1 MSVYLGEFTVELV
14 ISEFNGEIRER
25 ILDNLNKE
33 YLLTGKF
40 VRDQRS
46 ISPKILS
53 SLMLSSGAAGT
64 AVSAMMSSS
73 LFMATANPA
82 TLMRLGSGVGSAVM
96 GAHGIV
102 AQAAFIPVASSIA
115 VVAPLMVMQAL
126 NSVVLLQQFNAMDKK
141 LDAIK
146 GSIDK
151 ILARQEVTKVAEL
164 FAAVNIVDEI
174 YLQLGQA
181 GRFSTDMLI
190 RLALAER
197 DALML
202 SRRYEMLENCE
213 ARNST
218 AYDFANYD
226 TFCTMLASFLNLRVK
241 YLRTSVDI
249 QENPQFVQ
257 RSSES
262 FAALLKDDINLW
274 DKMLHKSDEMKSD
287 IEEIAAQLE
296 NVKGLQRIAQKSKE
310 KELSRKKDE
319 YANAME
325 KERVILKD
333 FHTLI
338 DIAKQISETTS
349 TQALPTLVYWHDDV
363 GEHCI
368 ATNEQILDAV
378 GSGKI
383 P

>member
-202 SRRYEMLENCE
+202 SRRYEMLENSE

-378 GSGKI
+378 VSVKI

>member
-1 MSVYLGEFTVELV
+1 MELV
-14 ISEFNGEIRER
+14 ISEFNGEIRQR
-25 ILDNLNKE
+25 ILDNMNME

-40 VRDQRS
+40 VKDQRS

-82 TLMRLGSGVGSAVM
+82 TLMSLGSGVGSAVM
-96 GAHGIV
+96 GAQGIM
-102 AQAAFIPVASSIA
+102 AQAPFIAVASSIP

-174 YLQLGQA
+174 YLQYGQT

-202 SRRYEMLENCE
+202 SRRYEMLENSE

-218 AYDFANYD
+218 ANDFANYD

-274 DKMLHKSDEMKSD
+274 DKMLHKSDEMKSN

-310 KELSRKKDE
+310 KELSRMKDE

-349 TQALPTLVYWHDDV
+349 TQALPTLVYWYDDV

-368 ATNEQILDAV
+368 ATNEQILEPV
-378 GSGKI
+378 GSVKI

>member
-1 MSVYLGEFTVELV
+1 MELV
-14 ISEFNGEIRER
+14 VSEFNGEIQQR
-25 ILDNLNKE
+25 ILDKMNLE
-33 YLLTGKF
+33 YLSTGKF
-40 VRDQRS
+40 VKDQRS

-53 SLMLSSGAAGT
+53 SLMMSSGAVGKAI
-64 AVSAMMSSS
+64 SAMVSPS

-82 TLMRLGSGVGSAVM
+82 TLMNLGVGVGSAVM
-96 GAHGIV
+96 GAQGIV
-102 AQAAFIPVASSIA
+102 GQAAFIPVASSIP

-126 NSVVLLQQFNAMDKK
+126 STIVLLQQFSVMDKK

-151 ILARQEVTKVAEL
+151 MMARQEVTKVAEL
-164 FAAVNIVDEI
+164 FAAISIVDEI
-174 YLQLGQA
+174 YLQYGQA

-197 DALML
+197 DASIL
-202 SRRYEMLENCE
+202 SRRYEMLENSE
-213 ARNST
+213 DKNST
-218 AYDFANYD
+218 AEDFANSD

-262 FAALLKDDINLW
+262 FVALLKDDISLW
-274 DKMLHKSDEMKSD
+274 DKLLNKSKKLKSD
-287 IEEIAAQLE
+287 IEEMETLKDKA
-296 NVKGLQRIAQKSKE
+296 KGLQRIAQIPKE
-310 KELSRKKDE
+310 KELSRKKEE
-319 YANAME
+319 YTNALE
-325 KERVILKD
+325 KERFILDD
-333 FHTLI
+333 FHSLI
-338 DIAKQISETTS
+338 EIAKNVTETTI
-349 TQALPTLVYWHDDV
+349 TQTLPTLVYWHDDE

-368 ATNEQILDAV
+368 ATNEQILLPV
-378 GSGKI
+378 GSVKI

>member
-1 MSVYLGEFTVELV
+1 
-14 ISEFNGEIRER
+14 
-25 ILDNLNKE
+25 
-33 YLLTGKF
+33 
-40 VRDQRS
+40 
-46 ISPKILS
+46 
-53 SLMLSSGAAGT
+53 
-64 AVSAMMSSS
+64 
-73 LFMATANPA
+73 
-82 TLMRLGSGVGSAVM
+82 
-96 GAHGIV
+96 
-102 AQAAFIPVASSIA
+102 
-115 VVAPLMVMQAL
+115 MQAL
-126 NSVVLLQQFNAMDKK
+126 STIVLLQQFSTMDKK

-151 ILARQEVTKVAEL
+151 MLARQEVTKVAEL

-174 YLQLGQA
+174 YLQYGQA
-181 GRFSTDMLI
+181 GNFSTDMLI

-197 DALML
+197 DALIL
-202 SRRYEMLENCE
+202 SRRYEMLENSE
-213 ARNST
+213 AGNST
-218 AYDFANYD
+218 ANEFANYD
-226 TFCTMLASFLNLRVK
+226 TFCTMLASFLTLRVK

-262 FAALLKDDINLW
+262 FVRLLKDDINLW
-274 DKMLHKSDEMKSD
+274 DKLLNRSDKMKSE
-287 IEEIAAQLE
+287 IEEIAAKLE
-296 NVKGLQRIAQKSKE
+296 NVKGLQRIGQKSKE

-319 YANAME
+319 WANAME

-349 TQALPTLVYWHDDV
+349 TQTLPTLVYWHDDD

-378 GSGKI
+378 ESVKI

>member
-1 MSVYLGEFTVELV
+1 
-14 ISEFNGEIRER
+14 
-25 ILDNLNKE
+25 
-33 YLLTGKF
+33 
-40 VRDQRS
+40 
-46 ISPKILS
+46 
-53 SLMLSSGAAGT
+53 
-64 AVSAMMSSS
+64 
-73 LFMATANPA
+73 
-82 TLMRLGSGVGSAVM
+82 
-96 GAHGIV
+96 
-102 AQAAFIPVASSIA
+102 
-115 VVAPLMVMQAL
+115 
-126 NSVVLLQQFNAMDKK
+126 MDKK

-151 ILARQEVTKVAEL
+151 MLARQEVTKVAEL

-174 YLQLGQA
+174 YLQYSQTGC
-181 GRFSTDMLI
+181 FSTDMLI

-202 SRRYEMLENCE
+202 SRRYEMLENSE

-218 AYDFANYD
+218 ANDFANYD

-241 YLRTSVDI
+241 YLRTCVDI

-274 DKMLHKSDEMKSD
+274 DKLLNKSDKMKSD
-287 IEEIAAQLE
+287 IEEIATQLE

-349 TQALPTLVYWHDDV
+349 TQALPTLVYWHDDE

-378 GSGKI
+378 GSVKI

>member
-1 MSVYLGEFTVELV
+1 MELV
-14 ISEFNGEIRER
+14 ISEFNGEIQQR
-25 ILDNLNKE
+25 ILDKMNLE
-33 YLLTGKF
+33 YLSTGKF
-40 VRDQRS
+40 VKDQRS

-64 AVSAMMSSS
+64 AISATMSSS

-82 TLMRLGSGVGSAVM
+82 TLMSLGSGVGSAVM
-96 GAHGIV
+96 GAQGIV
-102 AQAAFIPVASSIA
+102 AQAPFIAVASSIP

-126 NSVVLLQQFNAMDKK
+126 SSIVLLQQFSAMDKK

-151 ILARQEVTKVAEL
+151 MMARQEVTKVAEL
-164 FAAVNIVDEI
+164 FAAISIVDEI
-174 YLQLGQA
+174 YLQYGQA
-181 GRFSTDMLI
+181 GCFSTDMLI

-197 DALML
+197 DASIL
-202 SRRYEMLENCE
+202 SRRYEMLENSE
-213 ARNST
+213 DKYST
-218 AYDFANYD
+218 DNDFANYD

-262 FAALLKDDINLW
+262 FVALLKDDISLW
-274 DKMLHKSDEMKSD
+274 DKLLNKSKKLKSD
-287 IEEIAAQLE
+287 IEEMETQKEKA
-296 NVKGLQRIAQKSKE
+296 KGLQKIAQIPKE
-310 KELSRKKDE
+310 KELSRKKGE
-319 YANAME
+319 YANALE
-325 KERVILKD
+325 KERVILND
-333 FHTLI
+333 FHSLI
-338 DIAKQISETTS
+338 DIAKQVSETAI
-349 TQALPTLVYWHDDV
+349 TQTLPTLVYWHDEE

-368 ATNEQILDAV
+368 ATNEQILLPV
-378 GSGKI
+378 GSVKI

>member
-1 MSVYLGEFTVELV
+1 VELV
-14 ISEFNGEIRER
+14 ISEFNGEIRQR
-25 ILDNLNKE
+25 ILDNMNME

-40 VRDQRS
+40 VKDQRS

-53 SLMLSSGAAGT
+53 LLMLSSGAAGT
-64 AVSAMMSSS
+64 AVSATMSSS

-82 TLMRLGSGVGSAVM
+82 TLMSLGSGVGSAVT

-102 AQAAFIPVASSIA
+102 AQAPFIAVASSIP

-126 NSVVLLQQFNAMDKK
+126 STIVLLQQFSTMDKK

-151 ILARQEVTKVAEL
+151 MLARQEVTKVAEL

-174 YLQLGQA
+174 YLQYGQT

-202 SRRYEMLENCE
+202 SRRYEMLENSE
-213 ARNST
+213 TRNST
-218 AYDFANYD
+218 ANDFANYD

-262 FAALLKDDINLW
+262 FATLLKDDINLW
-274 DKMLHKSDEMKSD
+274 DKLLNKSDKMKSD

-296 NVKGLQRIAQKSKE
+296 NAKGLQRIGQRSKE

-319 YANAME
+319 YANALE

-333 FHTLI
+333 FHTLL
-338 DIAKQISETTS
+338 DIAKQRSETTI
-349 TQALPTLVYWHDDV
+349 TQALPTLVFWHDDE
-363 GEHCI
+363 GKHCI
-368 ATNEQILDAV
+368 ATNEQILEPV
-378 GSGKI
+378 GSVKI

>member
-1 MSVYLGEFTVELV
+1 MELV
-14 ISEFNGEIRER
+14 ISEFNDDIRQR
-25 ILDNLNKE
+25 ILDNMNEE
-33 YLLTGKF
+33 YLLTGKYLK
-40 VRDQRS
+40 DQRS

-53 SLMLSSGAAGT
+53 ALMLSSGAAGT
-64 AVSAMMSSS
+64 AISAMMSSS

-82 TLMRLGSGVGSAVM
+82 ALMSLGAGVGSAVM

-102 AQAAFIPVASSIA
+102 AQAAFIPVASSIPI
-115 VVAPLMVMQAL
+115 VAPLMVMQAL
-126 NSVVLLQQFNAMDKK
+126 NSVVMLQQFSAMDKK

-174 YLQLGQA
+174 YLQYGQA

-197 DALML
+197 DALIL
-202 SRRYEMLENCE
+202 SRRYEMLENSE
-213 ARNST
+213 AGNST
-218 AYDFANYD
+218 ANEFANYD
-226 TFCTMLASFLNLRVK
+226 TFCTVLASFLTLRVK

-274 DKMLHKSDEMKSD
+274 DKLLNRSDKMKSE
-287 IEEIAAQLE
+287 IEVIAAQLE
-296 NVKGLQRIAQKSKE
+296 NVKGLQRIGQKSKE

-319 YANAME
+319 WANAME

-349 TQALPTLVYWHDDV
+349 TQALPTVIYWHDDD

-378 GSGKI
+378 EMVKI

>member
-1 MSVYLGEFTVELV
+1 MELV
-14 ISEFNGEIRER
+14 ISEFNGEIQQR
-25 ILDNLNKE
+25 ILDKMNLE
-33 YLLTGKF
+33 YLSTGKF
-40 VRDQRS
+40 VKDQRS

-64 AVSAMMSSS
+64 AISATMSSS

-82 TLMRLGSGVGSAVM
+82 TLMSLGSGVGSAVM
-96 GAHGIV
+96 GAQGIV
-102 AQAAFIPVASSIA
+102 AQAPFIAVASSIP

-126 NSVVLLQQFNAMDKK
+126 SSIVLLQQFSAMDKK

-151 ILARQEVTKVAEL
+151 MLARQEVTKVAEL

-174 YLQLGQA
+174 YLQYDQA

-197 DALML
+197 DALIL
-202 SRRYEMLENCE
+202 SRRYEMLENSE
-213 ARNST
+213 AKNST
-218 AYDFANYD
+218 ANDFANFD

-262 FAALLKDDINLW
+262 FAALLKDAINLW
-274 DKMLHKSDEMKSD
+274 DKLLHKSDEIKSD
-287 IEEIAAQLE
+287 IEESAARLKNANPLE
-296 NVKGLQRIAQKSKE
+296 RITHSKE
-310 KELSRKKDE
+310 KELSRKKDI
-319 YANAME
+319 YTNAME

-338 DIAKQISETTS
+338 DSAKQISETAT
-349 TQALPTLVYWHDDV
+349 TQVLPTLVYWHDDV

-368 ATNEQILDAV
+368 ATYEQIL
-378 GSGKI
+378 
-383 P
+383 

>member
-1 MSVYLGEFTVELV
+1 MELV
-14 ISEFNGEIRER
+14 ISEFNGEIRQR
-25 ILDNLNKE
+25 ILDKLNME
-33 YLLTGKF
+33 YLSTGKF
-40 VRDQRS
+40 VKDQRN
-46 ISPKILS
+46 ISPRILS

-64 AVSAMMSSS
+64 AISASMSSS

-82 TLMRLGSGVGSAVM
+82 TLMSLGSGVGSAVM
-96 GAHGIV
+96 GAKGIV
-102 AQAAFIPVASSIA
+102 AQAPFIAVASSIP
-115 VVAPLMVMQAL
+115 VVAPLMVMQTL
-126 NSVVLLQQFNAMDKK
+126 SSVVLLKQFSAMDKK

-146 GSIDK
+146 VSIDK
-151 ILARQEVTKVAEL
+151 MLARQEVTKVAEL

-174 YLQLGQA
+174 YLQYDQA

-197 DALML
+197 GALIL
-202 SRRYEMLENCE
+202 ARRYEMLENSE
-213 ARNST
+213 AKNST
-218 AYDFANYD
+218 ANDFANYD

-262 FAALLKDDINLW
+262 FAALLKDTITLW
-274 DKMLHKSDEMKSD
+274 DKLLHKSDEIKSD
-287 IEEIAAQLE
+287 IEESASQLE
-296 NVKGLQRIAQKSKE
+296 NANLLERITRSKE

-319 YANAME
+319 YANALE
-325 KERVILKD
+325 KERVILND
-333 FHTLI
+333 FHSLI
-338 DIAKQISETTS
+338 DIAKQVSETTI
-349 TQALPTLVYWHDDV
+349 TQTLPTLVYWHDDE

-368 ATNEQILDAV
+368 ATNEKILVPV
-378 GSGKI
+378 GSVKI

>member
-1 MSVYLGEFTVELV
+1 MELV
-14 ISEFNGEIRER
+14 ISEFNGEIRQR
-25 ILDNLNKE
+25 ILDNMNME
-33 YLLTGKF
+33 YLSTGKF
-40 VRDQRS
+40 VKDQRS

-53 SLMLSSGAAGT
+53 MLMLSSGAAGT
-64 AVSAMMSSS
+64 AVSATISSS

-82 TLMRLGSGVGSAVM
+82 TLMSLGSGVGSAVM

-102 AQAAFIPVASSIA
+102 AQAPFIAVASSIP

-126 NSVVLLQQFNAMDKK
+126 STIVLLQQFSTMDKK

-151 ILARQEVTKVAEL
+151 MLARQEVTKVAEL

-174 YLQLGQA
+174 YLQYSQT

-202 SRRYEMLENCE
+202 SRRYEMLENSE

-218 AYDFANYD
+218 ANDFANVD

-241 YLRTSVDI
+241 YLRISVDI

-274 DKMLHKSDEMKSD
+274 DKLLNKPEKMKSD
-287 IEEIAAQLE
+287 IDEKAAQLE
-296 NVKGLQRIAQKSKE
+296 KDKFRFAQISKE
-310 KELSRKKDE
+310 KELSRMKDE
-319 YANAME
+319 YANALE

-333 FHTLI
+333 FHSLI
-338 DIAKQISETTS
+338 DIAKQISETTI
-349 TQALPTLVYWHDDV
+349 TQALPTLVYWHDDE

-368 ATNEQILDAV
+368 ATNEQILEPV
-378 GSGKI
+378 GSVKI